1 MMRKHATNLLLD
13 RVFESFVIDVCFVR
27 GWTAQDLTMDSTSP
41 PFLPMD
47 QA

>member
-1 MMRKHATNLLLD
+1 MMRKHATNFLLD
-13 RVFESFVIDVCFVR
+13 RVFEPFVIDVCFVQ